1 MEITFRQF
9 QLESKNDQSE
19 CYDRKRTNQNARRR
33 CHWTQF

>member
-19 CYDRKRTNQNARRR
+19 CYDRKRANQNAEGSPK
-33 CHWTQF
+33 TPF